1 METFEKQW
9 TLNFTQCYPKGDI
22 KFSELSNILQ
32 ITASEHAEKIGFG
45 YFDMMA
51 SSQSWVLS
59 RMLIEIDKLPK
70 YTESFTVRTWIQN
83 FSGIKSIR
91 NFEITL
97 NDQII
102 ITSTSL
108 WVVFNIEKRKAE
120 TLNLNTEHIHFK
132 HNESSTKN
140 DLKKISLHSDQ
151 PVIGEHQVKL
161 SDLDIANH
169 ANNIKYME
177 WCFDTLEPKSIT
189 NGSIRAIEMNFLREL
204 KLNDQIKITQGGT
217 KGFENVYQIEKDNLV
232 HFIMKISRNIAN

>member
-1 METFEKQW
+1 MGTFEKKW

-45 YFDMMA
+45 YLDMMA

-59 RMLIEIDKLPK
+59 RMLIEIEKLPR
-70 YTESFTVRTWIQN
+70 YTQSFTVRTWIEN
-83 FSGIKSIR
+83 FTGIKSIR
-91 NFEITL
+91 NFEIIL

-120 TLNLNTEHIHFK
+120 TLNLNTEHIK
-132 HNESSTKN
+132 LMRNKSTTKN
-140 DLKKISLHSDQ
+140 DLKKISLHTNQ
-151 PVIGEHQVKL
+151 PVIGKHQVKL

-169 ANNIKYME
+169 ANNVKYME
-177 WCFDTLEPKSIT
+177 WCFDTLDPQSIT
-189 NGSIRAIEMNFLREL
+189 NGSIRALEMNFLREL
-204 KLNDQIKITQGGT
+204 KLDDQVQITQGGT
-217 KGFENVYQIEKDNLV
+217 KEIENIYQIEKDNQI
-232 HFIMKISRNIAN
+232 HFVMKLSLDFDS

>member
-1 METFEKQW
+1 MGTFEKKW

-45 YFDMMA
+45 YGDMMA
-51 SSQSWVLS
+51 FNQSWVLS
-59 RMLIEIDKLPK
+59 RMLIEIEKLPQ
-70 YTESFTVRTWIQN
+70 YTQSFTVKTWIQN

-91 NFEITL
+91 NFEIIL

-120 TLNLNTEHIHFK
+120 PLSLNTEHI
-132 HNESSTKN
+132 NLTQNQSSTKN
-140 DLKKISLHSDQ
+140 DLKKIPLNTNHNI
-151 PVIGEHQVKL
+151 IGIHQVKL

-169 ANNIKYME
+169 ANNMKYME
-177 WCFDTLEPKSIT
+177 WCFDALDPKSIT
-189 NGSIRAIEMNFLREL
+189 DGSVRSIEMNFLREL
-204 KLNDQIKITQGGT
+204 KLGDKVEITQCNT
-217 KGFENVYQIEKDNLV
+217 TDIEDVCQIEKENQI
-232 HFIMKISRNIAN
+232 HFVMKVTQK